1 MAGYT
6 PLDRNNEFTTM
17 AYLWGIRTMIELST
31 LPATVQALL
40 FVGVILFEAVFL
52 YVGYGAI
59 EKVAGP
65 RIKRAITRGE

>member
-1 MAGYT
+1 
-6 PLDRNNEFTTM
+6 
-17 AYLWGIRTMIELST
+17 MIELST